1 MVGSS
6 AFNAESV
13 AMYPHLKSQVREPR
27 QQQRSSN
34 SIAQEMYPRRVKPAA
49 KSQAQI
55 TPADLKAWA
64 EYIRK
69 LP

>member
-1 MVGSS
+1 
-6 AFNAESV
+6 
-13 AMYPHLKSQVREPR
+13 MYPHLKSQVREPR

-34 SIAQEMYPRRVKPAA
+34 SIAQEMYPARVKPAA

>member
-1 MVGSS
+1 M
-6 AFNAESV
+6 ADRTAAE
-13 AMYPHLKSQVREPR
+13 AIYPHLKSQVPEPR